1 MVVEF
6 SRVLSTGRIR
16 TLTAVPLTFVPVL
29 VRKFDLFPG
38 DTPND
43 EFLRWSWEKK
53 SLCGRV
59 DDVDVFDDV
68 RRSKERTRFS
78 KGSEGDAVQLEEF
91 HLRELAFG
99 V

>member
-1 MVVEF
+1 MLVKF
-6 SRVLSTGRIR
+6 SRILRVERVR
-16 TLTAVPLTFVPVL
+16 TLTTIPLAFIPVL
-29 VRKFDLFPG
+29 IREFDLFPG

-43 EFLRWSWEKK
+43 EFLRWSREKK

-59 DDVDVFDDV
+59 DDVDVFDDI
-68 RRSKERTRFS
+68 RRGKERTRFRER
-78 KGSEGDAVQLEEF
+78 SEGDAVQLEEF